1 MARAIGR
8 EPREGVQKGFE
19 EGEATGSWRD
29 GQRGL
34 VCGQAVCAT
43 GWHRESGAT
52 RSSSYLCPTLPRLQ
66 RTEFLSTT
74 CVETSLLLFHKQAE
88 AL

>member
-1 MARAIGR
+1 MGHPRFDRQGKTAANSSGSVMVQTASGCMARAFGR

-19 EGEATGSWRD
+19 EGETTGSWRD

-43 GWHRESGAT
+43 GW
-52 RSSSYLCPTLPRLQ
+52 LV
-66 RTEFLSTT
+66 LSACT
-74 CVETSLLLFHKQAE
+74 
-88 AL
+88 